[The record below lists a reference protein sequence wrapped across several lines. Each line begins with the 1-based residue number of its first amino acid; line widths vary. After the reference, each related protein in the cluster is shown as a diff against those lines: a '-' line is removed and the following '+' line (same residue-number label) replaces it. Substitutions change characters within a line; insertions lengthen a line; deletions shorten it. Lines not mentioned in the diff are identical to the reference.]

1 MYTVVT
7 SRFNNET
14 RDANYAYRKKYGFSC
29 MYCTPLELS
38 PSIAYNTPV
47 FVIEMNN
54 FTNKIEG
61 IGLIK
66 NSPETK
72 RYYKVHT
79 DGNTNRYT
87 YIGKYFIDRETIDEY
102 NSPLVYALEEILFK
116 GYTHS
121 KRGAGM
127 TRIPK
132 QFLKLECKGDRDN
145 VSVDIDVKKE
155 IRDIFVYHFRE
166 KIRNNIQCKRDDCDV
181 VSLEKNEIAVL

>member
-1 MYTVVT
+1 MYTIVT

-14 RDANYAYRKKYGFSC
+14 RDTNYAYRKKNGFAC

-38 PSIAYNTPV
+38 PSILYNTPV

-66 NSPETK
+66 NNPETK
-72 RYYKVHT
+72 RYYKVHS

-87 YIGKYFIDRETIDEY
+87 YIGKYFIDRDTIEEY

-121 KRGAGM
+121 KRGTGM
-127 TRIPK
+127 TKLPHK
-132 QFLKLECKGDRDN
+132 FLKLEDIYDN
-145 VSVDIDVKKE
+145 ECIDVKKE
-155 IRDIFVYHFRE
+155 IKEIFVYRFRE
-166 KIRNNIQCKRDDCDV
+166 NLRINRQLDSV
-181 VSLEKNEIAVL
+181 EYTEEKM